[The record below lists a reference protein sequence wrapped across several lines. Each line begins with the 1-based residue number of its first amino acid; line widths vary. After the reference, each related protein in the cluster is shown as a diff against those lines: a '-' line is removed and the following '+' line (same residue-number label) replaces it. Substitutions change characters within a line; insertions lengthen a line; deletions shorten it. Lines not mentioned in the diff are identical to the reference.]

1 MFDVEIFYKTEL
13 GRLAVGDRSY
23 GLHQRLRA
31 ALILIDGK
39 TPWLKLRAMLA
50 QLGDPDS
57 LVQQLTELG
66 LLESDH
72 SLPAMPIFQPAREHA
87 TAH

>member
-13 GRLAVGDRSY
+13 GRMAVADRSY

-39 TPWLKLRAMLA
+39 TPWRQLRSMLA
-50 QLGDPDS
+50 QLGEPDV

-72 SLPAMPIFQPAREHA
+72 SLPPMPVIPVSLAHA
-87 TAH
+87 TH